1 MRFIL
6 VMMIF
11 MFKKSRVLNGEYGF
25 SFISLLI
32 SLVIVGILASMAFVH
47 YRSLGLFSTDE
58 TNPDSFVRRLDKTLA
73 FESLRKLNAMEIS
86 YQIRYDRYGTFNE
99 LQSEGYI
106 PAGYTAKLGQHGVP
120 FLDYWDI
127 EIDAKEESYLLLATP
142 NDNAAEYDNVPI
154 LGMNES
160 GRVWEEEG
168 FEEFEDEPEDD
179 TDDEIPFPFNLPE
192 EGD

>member
-1 MRFIL
+1 
-6 VMMIF
+6 MMIF
-11 MFKKSRVLNGEYGF
+11 MFRKSKKQNGQDGF

-32 SLVIVGILASMAFVH
+32 SLVIVGILASMTLVH
-47 YRSLGLFSTDE
+47 YRSLGLFSTDR
-58 TNPDSFVRRLDKTLA
+58 TNPESFERRLDKNLA
-73 FESLRKLNAMEIS
+73 IESLKKLHTMEIT
-86 YQIRYDRYGTFNE
+86 YHIRYNRYGTFNE

-106 PAGYTAKLGQHGVP
+106 PAGYTAKLGEHGVP

-127 EIDAKEESYLLLATP
+127 EINAMEESYLLLATP

-168 FEEFEDEPEDD
+168 FEELGDEPEDN
-179 TDDEIPFPFNLPE
+179 TDDEIPFPFGLPE